1 VHSVSEQK
9 PHCIV
14 IGAGIVGASCAWHL
28 QRRGAQVTV
37 IDHVLPGQAT
47 SFGNAGCISP
57 SSIYPFSYPG
67 AIKQVPGWLLDPLG
81 PMRIRWP
88 DLPFLLPWLWR
99 FWREGNQ
106 QRVQDVSAAQ
116 YELMRSATAD
126 YDLIL
131 KATNS
136 ESLRS
141 SKGLILLYSDSAEF
155 EQDRW
160 RYDIKDQF
168 KLPWSRLSHTELH
181 DLEPD
186 VKIPADGVAAMD
198 YSWQH
203 LLSPADVT
211 RNIAEHVFAA
221 GAQWLNDK
229 VIQVQ
234 SNGQGAVVT
243 TQGGKKISG
252 DYLVLATGVWT
263 NTLLQQLGYRVP
275 LTAKRGYH
283 SMLAQP
289 NVKLSHPL
297 MQVKEYIVM
306 TPMRDGLRVAGTAEF
321 ARIDTAPDYRRA
333 KILLQH
339 AQRFLPGLKGESVT
353 EWMGQRPMLPDSI
366 PVLGKL
372 PAYDRV
378 LCAFGHGH
386 YGLTQGPSS
395 GRIISDLVFGQ
406 SPHVDIQPFSITRFS
421 RKVS

>member
-1 VHSVSEQK
+1 
-9 PHCIV
+9 V

-28 QRRGAQVTV
+28 QRRGARVTV
-37 IDHVLPGQAT
+37 VDHVQPGQAT

-57 SSIYPFSYPG
+57 SSIYPFSFPG

-81 PMRIRWP
+81 PMRIRWS
-88 DLPFLLPWLWR
+88 DLPSLMPWLWR
-99 FWREGNQ
+99 FWREGNA
-106 QRVQDVSAAQ
+106 QRVQEVSAAQ
-116 YELMRSATAD
+116 HQLMRSVTSD
-126 YDLIL
+126 YDAIL

-136 ESLRS
+136 ESLRN
-141 SKGLILLYSDSAEF
+141 SKGLILLYSDLAEF

-160 RYDIKDQF
+160 RYDIRDQF
-168 KLPWSRLSHTELH
+168 KLPWSRLSHAELH

-186 VKIPADGVAAMD
+186 VKISAEGVAVMD
-198 YSWQH
+198 HNWQH

-211 RNIAEHVFAA
+211 RNIAEAAFAA
-221 GAQWLNDK
+221 GATWLNDK
-229 VIQVQ
+229 ASQVH
-234 SNGQGAVVT
+234 SNDQGVEVT
-243 TQGGKKISG
+243 TQGGKKIQG
-252 DYLVLATGVWT
+252 DYLVLATGVWA

-283 SMLAQP
+283 SMLAGP
-289 NVKLSHPL
+289 NVNLTHPL
-297 MQVKEYIVM
+297 MQVKEYVVM

-321 ARIDTAPDYRRA
+321 ARIDAAPDYRRA
-333 KILLQH
+333 RILLQH

-378 LCAFGHGH
+378 LCAIGHGH
-386 YGLTQGPSS
+386 YGITQGPTS

-406 SPHVDIQPFSITRFS
+406 TPHVDLKPFSITRFTGKAS
-421 RKVS
+421 

>member
-1 VHSVSEQK
+1 VTQQQ

-28 QRRGAQVTV
+28 QQRGARVTLV
-37 IDHVLPGQAT
+37 DSNSPGQAT

-67 AIKQVPGWLLDPLG
+67 AIRQVPGWLLDPLG
-81 PMRIRWP
+81 PMKIRWGN
-88 DLPFLLPWLWR
+88 LPGLLPWFWR
-99 FWREGNQ
+99 FWREGTLQ
-106 QRVQDVSAAQ
+106 QVQAISTAQ
-116 YELMRSATAD
+116 HQLMRSATAD
-126 YDLIL
+126 YDAIL
-131 KATNS
+131 QATGS
-136 ESLRS
+136 ESLRQS
-141 SKGLILLYSDSAEF
+141 NGLILLYTDQAEF
-155 EQDRW
+155 DDDRW
-160 RYDIKDQF
+160 HFDIKDQF
-168 KLPWSRLSHTELH
+168 QLPWSKLSHAELH

-186 VKIPADGVAAMD
+186 VRLNPEGLAVIDH
-198 YSWQH
+198 SWQH

-211 RNIAEHVFAA
+211 QRIAESALA
-221 GAQWLNDK
+221 NGARW
-229 VIQVQ
+229 IQDRVTQ
-234 SNGQGAVVT
+234 VSAHETGAEISTASGQ
-243 TQGGKKISG
+243 KIAG

-263 NTLLQQLGYRVP
+263 NTLLKQLGHRVP

-297 MQVKEYIVM
+297 MQIKEYIVM

-321 ARIDTAPDYRRA
+321 AHIDAKPDYRRA
-333 KILLQH
+333 KALLQH

-372 PAYDRV
+372 PGRERV

-386 YGLTQGPSS
+386 YGITQGPTS
-395 GRIISDLVFGQ
+395 GRIIADLVFGQ
-406 SPHVDIQPFSITRFS
+406 QSHVDIKPFSITRFS
-421 RKVS
+421 GRKT

>member
-1 VHSVSEQK
+1 VTQQD

-28 QRRGAQVTV
+28 QSRGARVTV
-37 IDHVLPGQAT
+37 IDSIQPGQAT

-88 DLPFLLPWLWR
+88 DLPALLPWFWR
-99 FWREGNQ
+99 FWREGNE
-106 QRVQDVSAAQ
+106 QRLQEVCAAQ
-116 YELMRSATAD
+116 YELMKSATAD
-126 YDLIL
+126 YDAIL
-131 KATNS
+131 KATRS
-136 ESLRS
+136 ESLRH
-141 SKGLILLYSDSAEF
+141 SKGLILLYSDQAEF
-155 EQDRW
+155 EADRW
-160 RYDIKDQF
+160 HYDIKDQF
-168 KLPWSRLSHTELH
+168 KLPWSKLSHAELH

-186 VKIPADGVAAMD
+186 IKLAPEGIAAMD

-211 RNIAEHVFAA
+211 RNIAEAAFAN
-221 GAQWLNDK
+221 GAQWLNDR
-229 VIQVQ
+229 VSQVN
-234 SNGQGAVVT
+234 SDSRGAVIRT
-243 TQGGKKISG
+243 EGGKTINA

-263 NTLLQQLGYRVP
+263 NTLLRQLGHRVP
-275 LTAKRGYH
+275 MTAKRGYH

-289 NVKLSHPL
+289 NVNLSHPV
-297 MQVKEYIVM
+297 MQIKEYIVM

-321 ARIDTAPDYRRA
+321 AHIDAAPDYRRA
-333 KILLQH
+333 KALLQH

-372 PAYDRV
+372 PGYDRV

-386 YGLTQGPSS
+386 YGITQGPTS

-406 SPHVDIQPFSITRFS
+406 QPHLDLRPFSITRFA
-421 RKVS
+421 RKAS